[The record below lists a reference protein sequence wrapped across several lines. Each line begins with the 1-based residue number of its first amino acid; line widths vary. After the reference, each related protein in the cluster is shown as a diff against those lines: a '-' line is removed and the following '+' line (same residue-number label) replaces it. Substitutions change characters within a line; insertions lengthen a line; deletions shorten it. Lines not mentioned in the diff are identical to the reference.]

1 MPEPNPTRRTV
12 LKTAVASAA
21 GLGLVGTAAARRG
34 SGRAHERGDDGSD
47 GDDGGDET
55 ALSDAE
61 IEGLL
66 YMREEEKLA
75 RDVYRTLYDEWGLR
89 TFENVADSEVRHVD
103 AMLDLL
109 DSYGIEDPSPD
120 EPGTFAIEELQALYD
135 DLVARGRRSA
145 VEALRVGGLIEEVDI
160 RDIAAKIEVT
170 DESRIERVYG
180 NLLAGSEN
188 HLVAFVSAL
197 ERDGVDYEA
206 QVLDQETVD
215 DIVADA

>member
-1 MPEPNPTRRTV
+1 MPERNPTRRTV
-12 LKTAVASAA
+12 LAAAVASAA

-34 SGRAHERGDDGSD
+34 PTRAGEGGEVDD
-47 GDDGGDET
+47 GDDCDET
-55 ALSDAE
+55 TLSDVE

-89 TFENVADSEVRHVD
+89 TFGNVADSEVRHVD

-120 EPGTFAIEELQALYD
+120 EPGTFAIEELQALHD

-145 VEALRVGGLIEEVDI
+145 VEAMRVGGLIEEVDI
-160 RDIAAKIEVT
+160 RDIAAKIEAT

-188 HLVAFVSAL
+188 HLAAFVSAL
-197 ERDGVDYEA
+197 ERRGVDYEA

-215 DIVADA
+215 EMVDDA